1 MRIAVTGTH
10 GSGKTTLIDDF
21 IAAYPGYEHEQEPY
35 WALAQL
41 GTPFADGATS
51 ADLEEQLDR
60 SCGMILASA
69 ASPDIVYDRCPLDF
83 IAYLEVVAVQ
93 EGFEWTPS
101 GKLLGRIEKAL
112 GSLDLVVFLPLSRP
126 DEIDVAIELPPE
138 IDVAIEL
145 PRLRSKV
152 DARLKAIIRDDEL
165 GLLEDGPNIFELRG
179 TRSERLARLG
189 AILAG

>member
-1 MRIAVTGTH
+1 MRIAITGTH

-35 WALAQL
+35 WALAQQ
-41 GTPFADGATS
+41 GTPFADGVTS
-51 ADLEEQLDR
+51 ADLEEQLEL
-60 SCGMILASA
+60 SCTMILASA
-69 ASPDIVYDRCPLDF
+69 ASHDIVYDRCPLDF
-83 IAYLEVVAVQ
+83 IAYLEVVGAQ

-112 GSLDLVVFLPLSRP
+112 ATLSLVVFLPLSRP
-126 DEIDVAIELPPE
+126 DEINVTIEF
-138 IDVAIEL
+138 

-165 GLLEDGPNIFELRG
+165 GLLEGGPDIVELRG

-189 AILAG
+189 NVVAG

>member
-51 ADLEEQLDR
+51 ADLEEQLDQ
-60 SCGMILASA
+60 SCGMILAST

-126 DEIDVAIELPPE
+126 DEIDVAIELP
-138 IDVAIEL
+138 
-145 PRLRSKV
+145 RLRSKV

-165 GLLEDGPNIFELRG
+165 GLLEDGPNIIELRG
-179 TRSERLARLG
+179 TRSERLALLG
-189 AILAG
+189 AIPAG

>member
-10 GSGKTTLIDDF
+10 GSGKTTLVDDF

-35 WALAQL
+35 WALAQQ

-51 ADLEEQLDR
+51 ADLEEQLEQ
-60 SCGMILASA
+60 SCTMILASV

-83 IAYLEVVAVQ
+83 IAYLEVVAAQ

-112 GSLDLVVFLPLSRP
+112 ASLGLVVFLPLSRP
-126 DEIDVAIELPPE
+126 DEIDVAIELP
-138 IDVAIEL
+138 
-145 PRLRSKV
+145 RLRSKV
-152 DARLKAIIRDDEL
+152 DTRLKAIIRDDEL
-165 GLLEDGPNIFELRG
+165 GLLEGGPAILELRG
-179 TRSERLARLG
+179 TRAERLARLG
-189 AILAG
+189 KVVSG

>member
-1 MRIAVTGTH
+1 
-10 GSGKTTLIDDF
+10 
-21 IAAYPGYEHEQEPY
+21 
-35 WALAQL
+35 
-41 GTPFADGATS
+41 
-51 ADLEEQLDR
+51 
-60 SCGMILASA
+60 MILASA

-126 DEIDVAIELPPE
+126 DEIDVAIELP
-138 IDVAIEL
+138 
-145 PRLRSKV
+145 RLRSKV

-165 GLLEDGPNIFELRG
+165 GLLEDGPNIIELRG